1 MHFSTTTP
9 SILAAALATAASGHV
24 VMENPPPAKFL
35 AYGPTNPIE
44 PTGADWPCKIPAGQK
59 LDTSDASPKTE
70 MVIGEP
76 QKFSVKGT
84 AVHGGGSCQFALTK
98 GWDPKKDSPWSVI
111 HSIEGGCPARN
122 QKGNLDGAN
131 SDVYEFQIPPGI
143 APGEYTFSWTWNN
156 RIGGQPAE
164 TYQNCGLVVVK
175 AAKTKRMELSAR
187 RDLVAMSK
195 RGADFPELFMANI
208 GELSGGCT
216 TGEALK
222 QQIAIAYPDP
232 GQSVDRA
239 NGDEQLFKQPCDGNP
254 RARKGGDRGSGG
266 SPAPAPAPVPS
277 EPASPPASQPPQPEP
292 STPSAKPTSAAP
304 IPTSVGPAPEP
315 SSALPAAPS
324 SAAPLPVPNAPGS
337 GGAMDPSS
345 PCTHGQLGCSNSG
358 LEGYSCTGGKW
369 VKIFDVPHSDP
380 PRKCRPGVGNG
391 ENLILVDA

>member
-9 SILAAALATAASGHV
+9 SILAAALATAASAH
-24 VMENPPPAKFL
+24 
-35 AYGPTNPIE
+35 
-44 PTGADWPCKIPAGQK
+44 IPAGQK

-131 SDVYEFQIPPGI
+131 SDGYEFQIPPGI